1 MAKAQGNLSAGIMAA
16 VRKRR
21 PTVVNRN
28 AAVDRGDI
36 VIASYN
42 IHKCVGTD
50 GRFDPSRIAQV
61 IAEIGA
67 DIVALQEADQRF
79 GERAGLLDLE
89 HLRREAHLV
98 SVPISP
104 FTEKGHGWHGNV
116 LLIREGAVSHVR
128 QLKLP
133 GVEPRGALVV
143 DLDLKAGP
151 LRVIAAHLGLLRHS
165 RARQAEML
173 LKASADGAGR
183 PTLLIGDLNEWRMGK
198 RSSLSFLSPMFDP
211 SHAAVASFPSR
222 FPLLPLDRVLGNP
235 HHLVTSV
242 EVHDSPLARVASDH
256 LPVKASIDLKA
267 AQKDDADGDEA
278 RLADAGQGKR

>member
-1 MAKAQGNLSAGIMAA
+1 
-16 VRKRR
+16 
-21 PTVVNRN
+21 VVNRD
-28 AAVDRGDI
+28 AAVSRGDV

-50 GRFDPSRIAQV
+50 GRFDPGRIAQV
-61 IAEIGA
+61 IGEIGA

-104 FTEKGHGWHGNV
+104 FSEKGHGWHGNV
-116 LLIREGAVSHVR
+116 LLLREGAVSDVR

-143 DLDLKAGP
+143 DLDLKVGP

-165 RARQAEML
+165 RARQAETIL
-173 LKASADGAGR
+173 RVAADGVGR

-198 RSSLSFLSPMFDP
+198 RSSLTFLSPIFDP
-211 SHAAVASFPSR
+211 SHATVASFPSR
-222 FPLLPLDRVLGNP
+222 FPLFPLDRVLGNP

-242 EVHDSPLARVASDH
+242 SVHDTPLARVASDH

-267 AQKDDADGDEA
+267 ALKEGGTDDRSGLIDLEPA
-278 RLADAGQGKR
+278 

>member
-1 MAKAQGNLSAGIMAA
+1 MAKAQVTLSAGIIAA
-16 VRKRR
+16 IRKRR
-21 PTVVNRN
+21 PTIVNRD
-28 AAVDRGDI
+28 AAVSRGDI

-50 GRFDPSRIAQV
+50 GRFDPGRTAQV
-61 IAEIGA
+61 ITEIGA
-67 DIVALQEADQRF
+67 DILALQEADQRF
-79 GERAGLLDLE
+79 GERVGLLDLE

-104 FTEKGHGWHGNV
+104 FSEKGHGWHGNV
-116 LLIREGAVSHVR
+116 LLLREGAVSNVR

-143 DLDLKAGP
+143 DLDLQVGP

-165 RARQAEML
+165 RARQAETIMQV
-173 LKASADGAGR
+173 AADGGAR

-198 RSSLSFLSPMFDP
+198 RSSLRFLSPLFDP
-211 SHAAVASFPSR
+211 SHATVASFPSR
-222 FPLLPLDRVLGNP
+222 FPLFPLDRVLGNP
-235 HHLVTSV
+235 HQLVTSV
-242 EVHDSPLARVASDH
+242 AVHDTPLARVASDH

-267 AQKDDADGDEA
+267 AMKDEDG
-278 RLADAGQGKR
+278 RHAGLLGAEPV

>member
-1 MAKAQGNLSAGIMAA
+1 MAKNQSSLSAGIVAA
-16 VRKRR
+16 IRKRR
-21 PTVVNRN
+21 PTVVSRE
-28 AAVDRGDI
+28 AAVSRGDI

-50 GRFDPSRIAQV
+50 GRFDPGRTAQV
-61 IAEIGA
+61 IGELGA

-98 SVPISP
+98 SVPISG
-104 FTEKGHGWHGNV
+104 FSTKGHGWHGNV
-116 LLIREGAVSHVR
+116 LLLREGAVSDVQ

-143 DLDLKAGP
+143 DLDLKMGP

-165 RARQAEML
+165 RAQQAEAIIEA
-173 LKASADGAGR
+173 ASDAGGR

-198 RSSLSFLSPMFDP
+198 RSSLSFLSPVFDP
-211 SHAAVASFPSR
+211 SHATVASFPSR

-235 HHLVTSV
+235 HSLVTSV
-242 EVHDSPLARVASDH
+242 AVHDSPLARVASDH
-256 LPVKASIDLKA
+256 LPVKASIDLKI
-267 AQKDDADGDEA
+267 
-278 RLADAGQGKR
+278 GKRADHNNKRIEVSRAGSA

>member
-1 MAKAQGNLSAGIMAA
+1 MAKSQGILSAGIVAA
-16 VRKRR
+16 IRKRR
-21 PTVVNRN
+21 PTIVNRD
-28 AAVDRGDI
+28 AAVSRGDI

-50 GRFDPSRIAQV
+50 GRFDPARTAQV
-61 IAEIGA
+61 ITELGA

-89 HLRREAHLV
+89 HIRREAHLV
-98 SVPISP
+98 SIPISP
-104 FTEKGHGWHGNV
+104 FSEKGHGWHGNV
-116 LLIREGAVSHVR
+116 LLLREGAVSDVR
-128 QLKLP
+128 QLNLP

-143 DLDLKAGP
+143 DLDLKVGS

-165 RARQAEML
+165 RARQAETIMQV
-173 LKASADGAGR
+173 AADGGDR

-198 RSSLSFLSPMFDP
+198 RSSLKFLSPLFDA
-211 SHAAVASFPSR
+211 SHATVASFPSR
-222 FPLLPLDRVLGNP
+222 FPLFPLDRVLGNP

-242 EVHDSPLARVASDH
+242 AVHDTPLARLASDH

-267 AQKDDADGDEA
+267 ALKGGDE
-278 RLADAGQGKR
+278 DGNAGLMGMEPA